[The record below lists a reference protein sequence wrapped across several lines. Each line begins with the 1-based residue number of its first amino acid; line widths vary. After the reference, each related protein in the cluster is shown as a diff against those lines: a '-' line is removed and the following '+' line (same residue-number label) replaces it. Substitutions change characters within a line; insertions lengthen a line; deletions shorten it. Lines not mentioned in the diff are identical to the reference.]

1 MSIVKKRFDITITV
15 ALQTVSQTF
24 ELDKNITHVKGI
36 LITSDKDDLLYYRG
50 SQRIEMNKGEIVP
63 ENYESKLLMS
73 GINLSPNLRYYEI
86 GDMPTGNG
94 QVRITYIDR
103 EDNRVPFEVYRVSL
117 YLNCVQTD

>member
-15 ALQTVSQTF
+15 ALQTASQTF

-94 QVRITYIDR
+94 QVKITYIDR